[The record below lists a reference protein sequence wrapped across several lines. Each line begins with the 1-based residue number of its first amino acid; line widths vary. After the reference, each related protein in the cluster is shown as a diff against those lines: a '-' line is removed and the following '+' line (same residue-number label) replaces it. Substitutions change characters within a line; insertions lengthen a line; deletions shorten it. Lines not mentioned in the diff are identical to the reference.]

1 MLFAGE
7 RDTGGGFLPDEAG
20 AAGEDNFH
28 GFDEGRK
35 IDVR

>member
-1 MLFAGE
+1 VRETLE
-7 RDTGGGFLPDEAG
+7 EDFLPDEAG
-20 AAGEDNFH
+20 AASEDNFH